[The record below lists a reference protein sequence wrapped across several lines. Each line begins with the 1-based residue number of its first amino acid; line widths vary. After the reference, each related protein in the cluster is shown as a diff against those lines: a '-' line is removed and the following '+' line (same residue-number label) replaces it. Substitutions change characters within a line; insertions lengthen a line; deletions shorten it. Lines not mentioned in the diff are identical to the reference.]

1 MHLNLVQSILK
12 QLVITLK
19 ISICNVDIAQWVGVC
34 RFIIHM
40 AVCRVAANC
49 IFYES
54 DQQKGGCSPLPR
66 QQVKLCAQPRVGS
79 VVSAPGKAGVES
91 TS

>member
-19 ISICNVDIAQWVGVC
+19 ISICKVDIARWVGVC

-40 AVCRVAANC
+40 LYAEQQQAVFSMRVISKKGVAVLYPDSRSN
-49 IFYES
+49 FVPNPES
-54 DQQKGGCSPLPR
+54 ALW
-66 QQVKLCAQPRVGS
+66 
-79 VVSAPGKAGVES
+79 
-91 TS
+91 